1 MPVFLTT
8 STFQSL
14 VIGNYLKAIMGK
26 YCLFINLR
34 TSLIEMAITSTEFVN
49 PVLTVLKKDPI
60 LSFEVLSDIA
70 VVDYVGEKKR
80 FQINYILFSYKY
92 STRLKLTLSASTL
105 TSLQSSTSVY
115 SNANWLERQAWDMFG
130 IYFENHPD
138 LRRILTD
145 YGFQGFPLRKDFP
158 LLGYFEVYYD
168 DEMKR
173 VSYKPVKL
181 TQAFRDFNFKMAWKE
196 VC

>member
-34 TSLIEMAITSTEFVN
+34 TSLIEMAITSTELVN

-196 VC
+196 VR

>member
-130 IYFENHPD
+130 IYFEK
-138 LRRILTD
+138 I
-145 YGFQGFPLRKDFP
+145 K
-158 LLGYFEVYYD
+158 
-168 DEMKR
+168 
-173 VSYKPVKL
+173 KL
-181 TQAFRDFNFKMAWKE
+181 IKSRNQKTLIVRQQHTKYRLQLIRYQK
-196 VC
+196 

>member
-1 MPVFLTT
+1 
-8 STFQSL
+8 
-14 VIGNYLKAIMGK
+14 MGK

-34 TSLIEMAITSTEFVN
+34 TSLIEMTITSTEFVN

-196 VC
+196 VR